1 MERVQTMN
9 PFAKREKHDKRAI
22 VVFRFLTLFTWLLV
36 LVVSILFN
44 VKAPA
49 NGQTIWDQNKAH
61 PTPFSLNPEI
71 TSVYWLILLLL
82 QLGYLYCLFA
92 FDPELVKVAANVG
105 SHFIVHNLLTSAF
118 ILLWVHSF
126 FWIGE
131 LMLVFNSFNLTSL
144 YFRHLRTQPFIHIPV
159 VTGPL
164 AWNFVA
170 VLSNGAAMVG
180 AQSLA
185 ARILANVAI
194 WSILLYGIFFMGAF
208 KDYPIGFE
216 LAILS
221 ASLAVH
227 QHGIRVFA
235 LQWVF
240 AVVIATLL
248 LTAALAITLP
258 LVGIFCNPLYRNP
271 THPIQIFGKE
281 LIWRRLDDDSDY
293 EDREREPLLGD
304 E

>member
-1 MERVQTMN
+1 MSCVVQVN
-9 PFAKREKHDKRAI
+9 PFAKRDKHDKRAI
-22 VVFRFLTLFTWLLV
+22 IVFRFLTLFTWLLV

-49 NGQTIWDQNKAH
+49 NGETIWDQNKAH
-61 PTPFSLNPEI
+61 PTPFSLNAET
-71 TSVYWLILLLL
+71 TSIYWLLLLML
-82 QLGYLYCLFA
+82 QLGYLYCLFT
-92 FDPELVKVAANVG
+92 FDAELVKVAANVG

-118 ILLWVHSF
+118 ILLWVHSL

-131 LMLVFNSFNLTSL
+131 LMLVMNSFNLTSL

-208 KDYPIGFE
+208 KDHTIGFE

-221 ASLAVH
+221 ASLAIH
-227 QHGIRVFA
+227 QHGIRILA
-235 LQWVF
+235 LQWIF
-240 AVVIATLL
+240 AVAIAMLL
-248 LTAALAITLP
+248 LAAALAISLP
-258 LVGIFCNPLYRNP
+258 P
-271 THPIQIFGKE
+271 IFGKE
-281 LIWRRLDDDSDY
+281 LIWRRLDDDLDY
-293 EDREREPLLGD
+293 EDREREPLLGT